1 MYENIFQLQNDLQKH
16 YYDMVRRVKLKLI
29 GRYHR
34 QTRILDQCKEVANN
48 GKRSPQRDW
57 NVPSGTQV
65 QMEWMTT

>member
-1 MYENIFQLQNDLQKH
+1 
-16 YYDMVRRVKLKLI
+16 MVRRVKLTLI

-34 QTRILDQCKEVANN
+34 QTRILAQCKEEAYND
-48 GKRSPQRDW
+48 KRSPQMDW